1 MGARKDGTL
10 SLRDSVDVAFRVIEP
25 DDVPALQRFHE
36 RLSDNTVYLRFFG
49 SMEEFSEE
57 KAQYFAHVDGEDHF
71 AFVALD
77 PNDSEEIIAVV
88 RYDREPG
95 EERAEY
101 AALVEDRWQGCGV
114 GMELT
119 RLLIDEARDKG
130 VRYLY
135 GLVMLE
141 NRRML
146 HLLRDL
152 DLPEQECLKDGVKW
166 FEVRLQAE
174 EQ

>member
-1 MGARKDGTL
+1 MGARKNGTL
-10 SLRDSVDVAFRVIEP
+10 SLSNGAEVAFRVIEP

-36 RLSDNTVYLRFFG
+36 RLSDDTIYLRFFG
-49 SMEEFSEE
+49 SIKEFSEE
-57 KAQYFAHVDGEDHF
+57 KAQYFANVDGEDHF

-77 PNDSEEIIAVV
+77 PDDPEEIIAVV

-95 EERAEY
+95 DERAEY
-101 AALVEDRWQGCGV
+101 AALVEDRWQGYGV

-119 RLLIDEARDKG
+119 RRLIDEARDKG

-135 GLVMLE
+135 GLVMRE

-152 DLPEQECLKDGVKW
+152 DLPEQERLEDGVQW
-166 FEVRLQAE
+166 FEVSLQADE
-174 EQ
+174 K

>member
-10 SLRDSVDVAFRVIEP
+10 SLPNGAEVTFRVIEP
-25 DDVPALQRFHE
+25 GDVPALQRFYE
-36 RLSDNTVYLRFFG
+36 RLSDSTIYLRFFG
-49 SMEEFSEE
+49 SMGEFSEE
-57 KAQYFAHVDGEDHF
+57 KARYFAHVDGLNHF

-77 PNDSEEIIAVV
+77 PKDPDEIIAVV

-95 EERAEY
+95 EEKAEY

-114 GMELT
+114 GIELT
-119 RLLIDEARDKG
+119 YRLIDEARDKG

-135 GLVMLE
+135 GLVMRE

-152 DLPEQECLKDGVKW
+152 DLPEQECREGGVKR
-166 FEVRLQAE
+166 FEVSLQAE
-174 EQ
+174 EH

>member
-10 SLRDSVDVAFRVIEP
+10 SLPNSANVTFRVIEP
-25 DDVPALQRFHE
+25 DDVPALQRFLE
-36 RLSDNTVYLRFFG
+36 RLSDDTIYLRFFG
-49 SMEEFSEE
+49 SIKEFSEE
-57 KAQYFAHVDGEDHF
+57 KAQYFAHVDGENHF
-71 AFVALD
+71 ALVALD
-77 PNDSEEIIAVV
+77 PDNPDEIIAVV

-114 GMELT
+114 GIELT
-119 RLLIDEARDKG
+119 HRLIDEARGKG

-135 GLVMLE
+135 GLVMRE

-152 DLPEQECLKDGVKW
+152 NLPEQERREDGVTR
-166 FEVRLQAE
+166 FEVCLQGE
-174 EQ
+174 VD